1 MTDRAAD
8 TLLDYLELFIRLV
21 VFALDSLAQRRV
33 LHFVNLFGVGP
44 GRHLAPCWTRIVEV
58 PMLQREREAGTQRGR
73 LTEDRKA
80 LFATALEPC
89 KAPLM
94 DLGIVPSGSDRIMQ
108 NRTIRFCR
116 QPFQEIE
123 VVFDFAGRLR
133 DLDETFVA

>member
-8 TLLDYLELFIRLV
+8 ALLDYLELFIRLV
-21 VFALDSLAQRRV
+21 V
-33 LHFVNLFGVGP
+33 
-44 GRHLAPCWTRIVEV
+44 V

-94 DLGIVPSGSDRIMQ
+94 DLGIVPSGSDCIMQ
-108 NRTIRFCR
+108 DRTIRFCR

-133 DLDETFVA
+133 DLDEAFVACAQHAREV